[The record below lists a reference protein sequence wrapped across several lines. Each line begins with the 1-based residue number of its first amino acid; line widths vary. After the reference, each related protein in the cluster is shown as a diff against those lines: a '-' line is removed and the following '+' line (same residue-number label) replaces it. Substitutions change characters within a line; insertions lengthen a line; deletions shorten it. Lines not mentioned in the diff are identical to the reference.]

1 MLRRKTAHHIILI
14 MRKLVNALHA
24 LLIVQA
30 VMQQEQI
37 NVQDVNPITIYLLI
51 ILLLVEPELV
61 YQSVLKN
68 SLITPSQMN
77 AKPAQLIV

>member
-1 MLRRKTAHHIILI
+1 
-14 MRKLVNALHA
+14 MRKLVNALHV

-37 NVQDVNPITIYLLI
+37 NVQDVNPITISLLI

-68 SLITPSQMN
+68 SLITPSQII
-77 AKPAQLIV
+77 AKAAQLIV

>member
-1 MLRRKTAHHIILI
+1 MLRRKTAHHIILT

-37 NVQDVNPITIYLLI
+37 NVQDVNPITISLLI

-68 SLITPSQMN
+68 SLITPSQIY

>member
-14 MRKLVNALHA
+14 MRKLVNALRA

>member
-1 MLRRKTAHHIILI
+1 

-37 NVQDVNPITIYLLI
+37 NVQDVNPITISLLI

-68 SLITPSQMN
+68 SLITPSQIY

>member
-1 MLRRKTAHHIILI
+1 
-14 MRKLVNALHA
+14 MRKLVNALHV

-37 NVQDVNPITIYLLI
+37 NVQDVNPITISLLM
-51 ILLLVEPELV
+51 ILLMVEPELV

-68 SLITPSQMN
+68 SLITPSQIY

>member
-1 MLRRKTAHHIILI
+1 
-14 MRKLVNALHA
+14 MRKLVNALHV

-37 NVQDVNPITIYLLI
+37 NVQDVNPITISLLM
-51 ILLLVEPELV
+51 ILLMVEPELV

-68 SLITPSQMN
+68 SLITPSQII
-77 AKPAQLIV
+77 AKAAQLIV

>member
-24 LLIVQA
+24 LLIVQV

>member
-1 MLRRKTAHHIILI
+1 
-14 MRKLVNALHA
+14 MRKLVNALHV

-37 NVQDVNPITIYLLI
+37 NVQDVNPITISLLM
-51 ILLLVEPELV
+51 ILLMVEPELV

-68 SLITPSQMN
+68 SLITP
-77 AKPAQLIV
+77 

>member
-1 MLRRKTAHHIILI
+1 VLRRKTAHHIILI
-14 MRKLVNALHA
+14 MRKLVNALHV

-68 SLITPSQMN
+68 SLITPSQII
-77 AKPAQLIV
+77 AKAAQLIV

>member
-1 MLRRKTAHHIILI
+1 

-24 LLIVQA
+24 LLIVQV

-37 NVQDVNPITIYLLI
+37 NVQDVNPITISLLM
-51 ILLLVEPELV
+51 ILLMVEPELV